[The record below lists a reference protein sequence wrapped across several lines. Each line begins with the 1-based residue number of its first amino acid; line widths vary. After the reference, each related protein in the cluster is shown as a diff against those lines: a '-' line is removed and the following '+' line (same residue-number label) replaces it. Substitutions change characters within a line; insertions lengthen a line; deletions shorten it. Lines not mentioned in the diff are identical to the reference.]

1 MTSSAALKE
10 FALQAVA
17 QRGAVT
23 GESRWAKT
31 LINQPIIRRN

>member
-23 GESRWAKT
+23 GGSRWAKT
-31 LINQPIIRRN
+31 LIIKPFIRCN